1 MTKNSKT
8 VVLVVIKEAKITV
21 EDWIIA
27 LHCHIHYADT
37 GSFPTDIPQIISQTA
52 PNPILTI
59 PTPQVT
65 SPSAT
70 TNSNPSYTVPVA
82 PVYSAYVAPTQDTS
96 SADAGSPF
104 SYTAGPIANLVPIAP
119 APADLSPAPPS
130 VTYPTLPPLI
140 TTVPNP
146 VNTAHHSTYHTST
159 PHPTP
164 SQPPDL
170 NHNSTGW
177 FTHYD
182 TNNDGFLSKETVARG
197 LKDTYP
203 SLTSSHIFTI
213 INSIWEEY
221 CEKDHTT
228 EKVSKQAFVKSGGL
242 AEMIVYQL
250 PSDMSYTSPHSVPSS
265 GPSTGHLAGSPGTS
279 STYASQLYPVS
290 QQPYSVAYP
299 TQYTSAQY
307 SNTQYANP
315 TSYTT
320 APTPVLHSHS
330 FRTHNTTHHSNLSGK
345 SPYNS
350 LPSAAMPTPH
360 NSDPSQPLPP
370 NWDEMRTDEGRV
382 YYVNLVTRQT
392 AWERPAT

>member
-1 MTKNSKT
+1 MSSTP
-8 VVLVVIKEAKITV
+8 A
-21 EDWIIA
+21 
-27 LHCHIHYADT
+27 
-37 GSFPTDIPQIISQTA
+37 PQA
-52 PNPILTI
+52 
-59 PTPQVT
+59 T
-65 SPSAT
+65 SPSTT
-70 TNSNPSYTVPVA
+70 TNNNPSYTVPVT
-82 PVYSAYVAPTQDTS
+82 PVYSAYIASTQDYTT

-119 APADLSPAPPS
+119 ADTPSAPPS
-130 VTYPTLPPLI
+130 VTYPTLPPP
-140 TTVPNP
+140 TTPAP
-146 VNTAHHSTYHTST
+146 TTTAAPINTAHHSTYHPPTPLPTST
-159 PHPTP
+159 
-164 SQPPDL
+164 QPPDL
-170 NHNSTGW
+170 NRNSNEW

-221 CEKDHTT
+221 CEKDHTS

-250 PSDMSYTSPHSVPSS
+250 PSDMSYTGPHSLPSTV
-265 GPSTGHLAGSPGTS
+265 PSTGHFASAPGTS
-279 STYASQLYPVS
+279 SAYANQSYATS
-290 QQPYSVAYP
+290 QQPSSYP
-299 TQYTSAQY
+299 SQYTSAQY
-307 SNTQYANP
+307 SHTQYENP

-330 FRTHNTTHHSNLSGK
+330 FRTHNTTHHNSNLSGK
-345 SPYNS
+345 GTYNS
-350 LPSAAMPTPH
+350 HPSTTTTSYNPEGH
-360 NSDPSQPLPP
+360 NSDPSKPLPP

-392 AWERPAT
+392 AWERPAA